1 MFTQKRITSNLIAAL
16 AVPLCIGSWSIEA
29 NANGLPRAYD
39 SKSGKTAMEASAK
52 SGKPVVIYFTQ
63 ENCVWCD
70 RVENLLDRTELQ
82 TKLVD
87 SYHFVNVDISMA
99 KKQSWNAELTKML
112 SVRGTPAFAAIK
124 ASGDLLCM
132 NYGTIQD
139 DTELARFHESIQSL
153 NKGAKPTILYVGGFP
168 SCRGQ
173 ESERDDEITST
184 TPEAAAPKSKRR

>member
-1 MFTQKRITSNLIAAL
+1 MPTHRLSVLQSIPAIVL
-16 AVPLCIGSWSIEA
+16 ATFVGTWTVESQ
-29 NANGLPRAYD
+29 ANGLPRAYE
-39 SKSGKTAMEASAK
+39 SKSGKTAMEAAAK

-70 RVENLLDRTELQ
+70 RVENLLNRSELQ
-82 TKLVD
+82 SKLVD
-87 SYHFVNVDISMA
+87 SYHFVNVDIGMA
-99 KKQSWNAELTKML
+99 NKQSWNAELTKML

-139 DTELARFHESIQSL
+139 DAELARFHESIQSL
-153 NKGAKPTILYVGGFP
+153 NKGAKPSILYVGGFP

-173 ESERDDEITST
+173 ESERDEQITSA
-184 TPEAAAPKSKRR
+184 TPEVAAPKRRR